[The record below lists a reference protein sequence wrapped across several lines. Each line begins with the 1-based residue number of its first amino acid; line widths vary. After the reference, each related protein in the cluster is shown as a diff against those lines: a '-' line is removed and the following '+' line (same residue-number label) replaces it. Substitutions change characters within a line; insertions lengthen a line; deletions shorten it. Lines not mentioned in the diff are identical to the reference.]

1 MREHEGLRRLLRW
14 RGAAA
19 RTVTLGICAGLG
31 LLLIPAGANA
41 ASITDVGEGFPLSI
55 NASDHILIGK
65 FVEEEEEGKLVENL
79 TGPWSIWTAAKSTT
93 LLPLNGPVE
102 HEEEPETDGKPAS
115 PRVEMSLYGINE
127 SGQVGGTS
135 TVALQEG
142 DEEISDDRPV
152 WFSPDGE
159 GHQVPIFQEQIKDGD
174 GEPRHVGGIGLGI
187 DNAGDVVGI
196 GVIEGDD
203 KALPRGF
210 FAAAGGMPV
219 VVGESD
225 RPSGGG
231 SEVFAINGPGEM
243 VGVTS
248 QLDGDD
254 QEPVD
259 PKYYL
264 WKSPTAAGI
273 ELPFDTPTRAIASD
287 GSVLG
292 YRSGQL
298 YLRTPDEKVTAVTG
312 LTEGNEAVA
321 VNASHQVVGAEMVAG
336 GEHAAMWQAG
346 TVTDLNTLL
355 PKGSGWVLTRAT
367 AINDT
372 GDIAGVGTLNG
383 KVEAFLLKPGLV
395 VTSVKDA
402 EETSSGLA
410 AGACLT
416 ENDGCTLRAAIETA
430 DASHSQAPTQIT
442 FNIAG
447 VAAKTI
453 ATISPKEPLPAITKP
468 VYIDATTQPTPFT
481 AGSRTI
487 GAIIDGAEKAGNG
500 LELGEGSAGSTVL
513 GLQIQ
518 HFKGDGVKLAD
529 ENEQLADSVLTDDT
543 TGAEVAGNN
552 DTVGAANGLA
562 GDIFFTDGDVKGL
575 TEYLESHGG
584 NKRSVAEFQSA
595 LVTYGSGI
603 LLAAASTGASITGDY
618 IGVHGPG
625 FESAPDKLGA
635 DGPLTK
641 NLAGDETIMPFGV
654 VIAPTSGPISNVT
667 VGGPGGAAD
676 VDSGTI
682 FGLLALAGEGGA
694 VNGLSIQGSSFGA
707 ATNGSAL
714 EPLGGLIG
722 VLAAGA
728 VNGLQIGTPAAGDKF
743 QGLLIGAA
751 LAGEQVSSPSVQGD
765 TFGTNANLGSFEPK
779 LGLHDVFGLLLA
791 DTQGAAIGGT
801 SSGQGNSILG
811 TLIGLGLVG
820 QHLANDTIAGNT
832 IGSSSPARFTTFLKA
847 ELEEFYGVLGV
858 LFSGNAKPGVSN
870 SSQNITFQSNAIQGN
885 MFGMLSVATTG
896 MSLYGNTVQDN
907 AFGLFDLGSGGAQ
920 IGSSGRGNAFVN
932 DGFGLLMANTDPSPD
947 ELKEAEVNPKD
958 SSPSTREGVLG
969 APDENLAFD
978 GVNAITTAN
987 LSPTSANP
995 PSVPGTNN
1003 SIFANNFGVN
1013 SAGSAEPNELP
1024 VLIAGDEHS
1033 LQFGGTAPGQ
1043 GNTVEDNRDAGVW
1056 VAGGEDGHNPTV
1068 QILGNTIYNNENFT
1082 GTLTG
1087 FPGLGI
1093 DLINYEGVGAFG
1105 PIGVDPEDPTQP
1117 DVGANNLQNSPKL
1130 SAASSSGGT
1139 LTLTGSLHGVAS
1151 TNYLIEV
1158 FADENQNPFGAGEG
1172 ETLLGRLSLS
1182 TDASGNVSF
1191 TATFAAPG
1199 AGYRYISSTA
1209 TTVPASG
1216 PGVTSEFSVNVP
1228 ITAAGATTAPTTG
1241 TSATTSATSAG
1252 TPTTAKGASSTTVSA
1267 SGSSATVSGSSVTL
1281 PVQASCSSAT
1291 ASPCTVTTTATT
1303 PTAGASKASV
1313 TATVANSKQKKGK
1326 KGKAPLTI
1334 GHGSMTL
1341 APGASAPLHL
1351 TLSSQGL
1358 ALLRADHTLTIT
1370 LTVTITGAGRP
1381 TITHTLHFQLKFK
1394 APAKAKPKHGSN
1406 KPK

>member
-1 MREHEGLRRLLRW
+1 MRDHDALRRLLRW
-14 RGAAA
+14 RGAVA
-19 RTVTLGICAGLG
+19 RMLTLGICAGLG
-31 LLLIPAGANA
+31 LLVIPPGASA
-41 ASITDVGEGFPLSI
+41 TSITDVGEGFPTSM
-55 NASDHILIGK
+55 NASDQMAIGK
-65 FVEEEEEGKLVENL
+65 LSFEENPETDELEENIE
-79 TGPWSIWTAAKSTT
+79 GPWSIWNGGNTT
-93 LLPLNGPVE
+93 KLLPLNGPGE
-102 HEEEPETDGKPAS
+102 GKEGEDES
-115 PRVEMSLYGINE
+115 PRHEILDVLDIN
-127 SGQVGGTS
+127 SAGQVAGTS
-135 TVALQEG
+135 TVSYTEK
-142 DEEISDDRPV
+142 DEERSNDRPAWYSLSGQGHEV
-152 WFSPDGE
+152 PLLVETLLNENGE
-159 GHQVPIFQEQIKDGD
+159 SIRAG
-174 GEPRHVGGIGLGI
+174 GLGVGI
-187 DNAGDVVGI
+187 DDKGDVVGEDAI
-196 GVIEGDD
+196 NEMAYGKEV
-203 KALPRGF
+203 AVARGF
-210 FAAAGGMPV
+210 FAPGGSNPV
-219 VVGESD
+219 VVGEAD
-225 RPSGGG
+225 RPSGPWG
-231 SEVFAINGPGEM
+231 SEVFEVNGEGTMFGRVFEYNDEGEP
-243 VGVTS
+243 S
-248 QLDGDD
+248 N
-254 QEPVD
+254 E
-259 PKYYL
+259 KFYL
-264 WKSPTAAGI
+264 WKSPSEAGTQ
-273 ELPFDTPTRAIASD
+273 LNFDKPVRGLASD
-287 GSVLG
+287 GSILG
-292 YRSGQL
+292 ERAGVL
-298 YLRTPDEKVTAVTG
+298 YLRSPEGETAVTG
-312 LTEGNEAVA
+312 LKNPYAL
-321 VNASHQVVGAEMVAG
+321 NAAHEVVGSETVSG
-336 GEHAAMWQAG
+336 VEHAAVWKGG

-355 PKGSGWVLTRAT
+355 PKGSGWVLQRAT
-367 AINDT
+367 AINDG
-372 GDIAGVGTLNG
+372 GDIAGIGTHEG
-383 KVEAFLLKPGLV
+383 KAAAFLLKPSLA
-395 VTSVKDA
+395 VTSTEDEK
-402 EETSSGLA
+402 ESST
-410 AGACLT
+410 AGAGLCAT
-416 ENDGCTLRAAIETA
+416 EKDGCTLRAAIETV
-430 DASHSQAPTQIT
+430 DKGTSDTPTSVT
-442 FNIAG
+442 FDIAKVPAG
-447 VAAKTI
+447 TLAK
-453 ATISPKEPLPAITKP
+453 ISPASPLPPITKP
-468 VYIDATTQPTPFT
+468 ISIDATTQPEAFT

-487 GAIIDGAEKAGNG
+487 GAIIDGTNAGTGNG
-500 LELGEGSAGSTVL
+500 LELAQGSAGSTVA

-543 TGAEVAGNN
+543 TGAEVAANN

-595 LVTYGSGI
+595 LATYGSGI
-603 LLAAASTGASITGDY
+603 LLTATSTGASITGDY

-728 VNGLQIGTPAAGDKF
+728 VNGLQIGTPTAGDKF

-765 TFGTNANLGSFEPK
+765 TFGTNANLGSFETK

-791 DTQGAAIGGT
+791 DTQGATIGGT

-820 QHLANDTIAGNT
+820 QHLANDTIADNT

-858 LFSGNAKPGVSN
+858 LFSGNAKPGASN

-1139 LTLTGSLHGVAS
+1139 LTLTGSLHGVAG

-1172 ETLLGRLSLS
+1172 ETLLGRLSL
-1182 TDASGNVSF
+1182 TTNAAGNIEF

-1199 AGYRYISSTA
+1199 AGYRFISSTA

-1228 ITAAGATTAPTTG
+1228 ITMTPPSPTTSSSTAGTATTPA
-1241 TSATTSATSAG
+1241 ATTTT
-1252 TPTTAKGASSTTVSA
+1252 TPKGAATTTVSA
-1267 SGSSATVSGSSVTL
+1267 SGSSATTTSPSVTL
-1281 PVQASCSSAT
+1281 PVVVSCSSAT
-1291 ASPCTVTTTATT
+1291 ATPCTVTTTATV
-1303 PTAGASKASV
+1303 PPVGASKATV

-1341 APGASAPLHL
+1341 VPGASAPLHL
-1351 TLSSQGL
+1351 TLSGQGL
-1358 ALLRADHTLTIT
+1358 ALLRADHTLAITI
-1370 LTVTITGAGRP
+1370 TVTITGAGRP

-1394 APAKAKPKHGSN
+1394 QPAKAKPKHGSN